1 MPSTRGCL
9 IPALRKMQSENAVGT
24 WAGRA
29 TSRSLT
35 LRKLLVE
42 ASLLTCVH
50 VRLHLRSMRARANH
64 VRVHASAAASAVRQT
79 HLWVVGVPRIPL
91 PTSTVSID
99 SFRRSRE
106 TSSPVTSARLV
117 SKTMLALTAR
127 QARSTGP
134 LTCNGVLL
142 GSAGGGSAKPWL
154 VCCTFTYVLTASGTS
169 GITGT

>member
-106 TSSPVTSARLV
+106 TSSPVKSAL
-117 SKTMLALTAR
+117 LASNSQAVFDAL

-134 LTCNGVLL
+134 LKCNGMLL
-142 GSAGGGSAKPWL
+142 GSVGGGGAKLW
-154 VCCTFTYVLTASGTS
+154 VACWTLTNALTVSGTS
-169 GITGT
+169 GICRQ